1 VSNCSKSLS
10 KVTKSETFLPNQEE
24 KEVNQ
29 KAKPPIK
36 NKDIECKCCKA
47 MNLQLQVTGLEGAE
61 GKDQIV
67 FLNSGEVKR
76 DLMGS
81 LAGPESPN
89 PCSQRTKL
97 RAIESGFGFSFKEEG
112 CCWFE
117 WDSSTNQMV
126 LLRVI
131 ASTAIGFANSTS
143 FISSAPSCSPF
154 LFRLFA
160 NLGTRF

>member
-1 VSNCSKSLS
+1 
-10 KVTKSETFLPNQEE
+10 
-24 KEVNQ
+24 
-29 KAKPPIK
+29 
-36 NKDIECKCCKA
+36 

-97 RAIESGFGFSFKEEG
+97 RAIESGFGFNFKEEG

-154 LFRLFA
+154 CSDFLQIWEPDFENTLLPLFLSENGSRIATHFKTYLFMKLRL
-160 NLGTRF
+160 NCNQPTIS